1 MRLLQRGRV
10 TAGLAR
16 ARAARLGL
24 VAALLAACSPGA
36 VTDSSGPGA
45 GGPDTT
51 GTGGGGGTIQRGAL
65 AVQVQVEPSDAAVA
79 SAAGVSLGGLT
90 VRIQRRF
97 SAQPV
102 RSGVTDA
109 QGVVRFDGLLEGSY
123 AVSVERALTLAEQ
136 GRLPSEARDVSVL
149 AGGATVAVSPPATTS
164 APLPLVASRRGS
176 LVISEFYRRSFL
188 VPVVGNNA
196 HYVELR
202 NVSDT
207 TIYLDGLHYFVTGS
221 GLHWGPSLPECDLPR
236 QRELRLEARGIW
248 AVQIFRFP
256 GAGREHPVPPGG
268 VRVLATDAIDH
279 RPMGDGAPDLRSAS
293 FEFIGT
299 DSDPN
304 NPQAFDMQWV
314 SNRTTSSSGY
324 NIIGNTIQGV
334 ALPIGMDT
342 LAFERTVA
350 ANGIARYFLVPRS
363 AIVDV
368 VAQVST
374 AEEEASTAA
383 YASGIRRCFPFTL
396 PDWDRDP
403 IAQSQYSPSAVR
415 RRQLGTDAAGRP
427 ILMRTGTSSRDFEL
441 GPPLERWQR

>member
-1 MRLLQRGRV
+1 MTQWI
-10 TAGLAR
+10 
-16 ARAARLGL
+16 RLGGRNWRSAVWSLL

-65 AVQVQVEPSDAAVA
+65 AVQVQVEPSDAAVV

-97 SAQPV
+97 SAEPV

-123 AVSVERALTLAEQ
+123 AVSAERALTLAEQ
-136 GRLPSEARDVSVL
+136 GRLPSEARDVSLL
-149 AGGATVAVSPPATTS
+149 AGGATVAVSPPATS
-164 APLPLVASRRGS
+164 GVPLALVASRRGT
-176 LVISEFYRRSFL
+176 LVISELYRRYVL
-188 VPVVGNNA
+188 GAAPVGNNS
-196 HYVELR
+196 HYIELR

-221 GLHWGPSLPECDLPR
+221 GLHWGPTLPECDLPR
-236 QRELRLEARGIW
+236 QRELRLETRGIW
-248 AVQIFRFP
+248 ATQIWRFP
-256 GAGREHPVPPGG
+256 GTGREHPVPPGG
-268 VRVLATDAIDH
+268 VRVLATDAVDH
-279 RPMGDGAPDLRSAS
+279 RPMGEGGMDLRAAN

-299 DSDPN
+299 DADPN
-304 NPQAFDMQWV
+304 NPQAHDMLWV
-314 SNRTTSSSGY
+314 TNRTTSSSGY
-324 NIIGNTIQGV
+324 NIIANTIQGV
-334 ALPIGMDT
+334 ALAIGMDT
-342 LAFERTVA
+342 LAFERTMA
-350 ANGIARYFLVPRS
+350 ANGIARAFLVPRS
-363 AIVDV
+363 AILDV
-368 VAQVST
+368 VAQRSNP
-374 AEEEASTAA
+374 EEEASTAA
-383 YASGIRRCFPFTL
+383 YATGVRRCTPFTL

-403 IAQSQYSPSAVR
+403 VALLSQSTPSAVR

-441 GPPLERWQR
+441 GPPLERWR